1 MLAKLKRPHEV
12 FLDKVD
18 DILTLNFADLAG
30 KQMQH
35 TDSFFYK
42 GFFCDLLPCYFDLHY
57 IKFITSNFCRR
68 PGTACV
74 DRRKRRRVLQFVPC
88 AIGSDR
94 SKQQFACRGSLALL

>member
-12 FLDKVD
+12 LLDKVD

-42 GFFCDLLPCYFDLHY
+42 GFFFDLLPCYFDFLPCQHLD
-57 IKFITSNFCRR
+57 FG
-68 PGTACV
+68 PGKADQRCSASTGK
-74 DRRKRRRVLQFVPC
+74 DIEGKPL
-88 AIGSDR
+88 
-94 SKQQFACRGSLALL
+94 